1 MLTGILNKTVLCD
14 GLGMVISNSSANF
27 VERLIYWLA
36 FSMHVQSTSIRS
48 YTSLMN
54 KSFIVSLD
62 SCG

>member
-1 MLTGILNKTVLCD
+1 MLTEILNKTVLCD
-14 GLGMVISNSSANF
+14 GLGMVINNSSANV